1 VLISMESLIV
11 DACRV
16 KTTLKHEKE
25 KVISEADNLGKALC
39 AKIISMCFGAFWTPS
54 KNGGLSGI
62 IKSPFSEPQRVTDVH
77 ILAAFLHRPSRH
89 LKLHRMIKALKER
102 DDDDFFKNN
111 RVLIETKIRD
121 WHDRAIAK
129 LRVLAEST
137 DENSLQNLHGARPN
151 TQEMS
156 DSDLFDDE
164 DNNSQ
169 ELPEEHPMSDL
180 DKEIQIYMNLSK
192 EKYVQWRSS
201 HSTPKHNVESILF
214 QRFWKDH
221 ERLMPTLSKIGL
233 KV

>member
-1 VLISMESLIV
+1 
-11 DACRV
+11 
-16 KTTLKHEKE
+16 
-25 KVISEADNLGKALC
+25 
-39 AKIISMCFGAFWTPS
+39 
-54 KNGGLSGI
+54 
-62 IKSPFSEPQRVTDVH
+62 
-77 ILAAFLHRPSRH
+77 
-89 LKLHRMIKALKER
+89 MIKALKER

-121 WHDRAIAK
+121 WHDRAITK